1 MLKYFRGTREQVPPW
16 EGLITD
22 RYLVKSLV
30 NRTCSL
36 FTLKVIGR
44 QCSEI
49 VAVPG
54 YLRY

>member
-22 RYLVKSLV
+22 KYLVKSLV